1 MPIERTRAVLSQTDF
16 SDEDIVYLLG
26 LSDPEDCALLQK
38 KAFDL
43 TTELMG
49 DYVYYRGLIEV
60 SNICTASCRYCG
72 IRRENHALKRYTMTK
87 DEVVAQAV
95 WAAKMGYGSVA
106 LQAGERRDP
115 KWVDFIEA
123 CLRDIHAATVS
134 DVLPEGV
141 GITISL
147 GEQSPETY
155 ERWAKA
161 AGCPHALRYLARF
174 ETSNDRLFAL
184 LHGEKGDHE
193 KQLSHRFK
201 ILEDQRRAGYQTGT
215 GVMIGL
221 PGQTLEDLCRDIRT
235 FKALDVDM
243 IGMGPYLVSEGG
255 DMAELGQMAPEPLLQ
270 LSLNMIAVTRLV
282 LRNVNIAATTALQVL
297 RDDGR
302 ELGILYGAN
311 VVMPNL
317 SPTVYREGY
326 QLYSNKPGVHDTP
339 ESTALSFEKR
349 IQSCGRRVGWNLPGS
364 SRRWAARTSE
374 KDVRTAE

>member
-1 MPIERTRAVLSQTDF
+1 
-16 SDEDIVYLLG
+16 
-26 LSDPEDCALLQK
+26 
-38 KAFDL
+38 
-43 TTELMG
+43 
-49 DYVYYRGLIEV
+49 
-60 SNICTASCRYCG
+60 
-72 IRRENHALKRYTMTK
+72 
-87 DEVVAQAV
+87 
-95 WAAKMGYGSVA
+95 
-106 LQAGERRDP
+106 
-115 KWVDFIEA
+115 
-123 CLRDIHAATVS
+123 
-134 DVLPEGV
+134 
-141 GITISL
+141 
-147 GEQSPETY
+147 
-155 ERWAKA
+155 
-161 AGCPHALRYLARF
+161 
-174 ETSNDRLFAL
+174 
-184 LHGEKGDHE
+184 
-193 KQLSHRFK
+193 
-201 ILEDQRRAGYQTGT
+201 
-215 GVMIGL
+215 
-221 PGQTLEDLCRDIRT
+221 
-235 FKALDVDM
+235 M

-364 SRRWAARTSE
+364 SRRWAARTGE